1 MHYFYQKNNIG
12 KLHCEGAEQGWGGA
26 HFVKLPTFII

>member
-1 MHYFYQKNNIG
+1 MKWLLKIMHHK
-12 KLHCEGAEQGWGGA
+12 CMREGAEQGWGGA